1 MNVEHLIKQIK
12 IRPGMYVGCLKLEP
26 VVHFINGFLYNNK
39 ISKYFSEKF
48 FHFSR
53 GVEI

>member
-26 VVHFINGFLYNNK
+26 VVHFINRFVQ
-39 ISKYFSEKF
+39 ISK
-48 FHFSR
+48 R
-53 GVEI
+53 NNLNNRR